1 MNISYNW
8 LKDLIEIEPPAA
20 ELAAQLTRVGLAVE
34 GVHSRGDDFVF
45 DIDLTSNRPD
55 CLSHL
60 GVAREISVLTGKEV
74 YPKIQ
79 TRPVQ
84 TDVPIP
90 AVLAPDIVKIEAPQL
105 CHRFTAR
112 VIRNVKIG
120 PSSEFL
126 VRRLEAV
133 GERAINNV
141 ADITNY
147 VMLELGQPMHAFD
160 LDKLGEGRIVI
171 RQARPGEMIKTLDE
185 IERKLDPTMLA
196 ICDAEKPVAVAGVM
210 GGFDAGIT
218 EQTTDVLLEVA
229 YFQRESVRATS
240 RKLGLVTEAS
250 YRFERGV
257 DIENLKRA
265 SDRATELICEIT
277 GGKAGEFVDAYPMR
291 HVPGEVGSLDI
302 STAVKRLTGLGVS
315 DNDALQILDALG
327 IIEKPGVE
335 ISSLRSE
342 SETSHRESEVES
354 QVSDWKSEISNR
366 KARVF
371 AAPSWRH
378 DLAIEE
384 DLVEEVAR
392 HLGYENIKDELPP
405 AFGAGEYQ
413 ATEPQESAIRQ
424 TLVNRGFDEALN
436 YSFIDIKHDD
446 VYEPVSGLLDERLDN
461 KFVELRDS
469 VIEGAVRM
477 RPTLLPG
484 LLDAVRRNFNYQ
496 NKNLQLFEI
505 GKVFAAAASEDGLP
519 RERELLAMAITGSEM
534 HEDRGMPGRELDF
547 YDAKGAVESALE
559 SAGYGELFLD
569 AAEVR
574 HLRKGQSA
582 SVIVHGKP
590 VGTIGRLN
598 EEIAANYKFRQPVY
612 VAEIDLRAVLAQPPE
627 AVHYAAL
634 PRYPAVVRDVSFAV
648 GLDVTFGAIR
658 ETIAAENIE
667 LCRKVTFVDIYVGKG
682 IEENKRSITIRIEY
696 RSDEGTLLE
705 TDVEQIH
712 GRLIRAVEENLRIK
726 QRI

>member
-8 LKDLIEIEPPAA
+8 LKDLIEIDMSAA
-20 ELAAQLTRVGLAVE
+20 ELAEQLTRVGLAVE
-34 GVHSRGDDFVF
+34 GVQAHGDDFVF

-60 GVAREISVLTGKEV
+60 GVAREVGVFTRKEL

-84 TDVPIP
+84 TDVPLP
-90 AVLAPDIVKIEAPQL
+90 SVLAPDIVRIEAPQL

-120 PSSEFL
+120 PSPEFL
-126 VRRLEAV
+126 VQRLEAV
-133 GERAINNV
+133 GERAINSV

-160 LDKLGEGRIVI
+160 LDKLAENRIVV
-171 RQARPGEMIKTLDE
+171 RQARAGEMVKTLDE
-185 IERKLDPTMLA
+185 AERQLDPTMLA
-196 ICDAEKPVAVAGVM
+196 ICDSEKPVAVAGVM
-210 GGFDAGIT
+210 GGYNSGIT
-218 EQTTDVLLEVA
+218 ESTTNVLLEVA
-229 YFQRESVRATS
+229 YFQRESIRATS

-277 GGKAGEFVDAYPMR
+277 GGVAGEFVDVYPTKQT
-291 HVPGEVGSLDI
+291 PNEVESKDI
-302 STAVKRLTGLGVS
+302 SAAVKRLTGLDVA
-315 DNDALQILDALG
+315 DKEAVRILDALG
-327 IIEKPGVE
+327 IAQK
-335 ISSLRSE
+335 SE
-342 SETSHRESEVES
+342 SEI
-354 QVSDWKSEISNR
+354 SDLKSEISENESEISNLKSGISDR
-366 KARVF
+366 KSRIF
-371 AAPSWRH
+371 ISPSWRH
-378 DLAIEE
+378 DIAIEE

-392 HLGYENIKDELPP
+392 HIGYENIKDELPP
-405 AFGAGEYQ
+405 TFGAGEYQ
-413 ATEPQESAIRQ
+413 ATEPQELAIRQ
-424 TLVNRGFDEALN
+424 ALVNQGFNEALN
-436 YSFIDIKHDD
+436 YSFIDTKHDEI
-446 VYEPVSGLLDERLDN
+446 YEPIPGLLDERLDN
-461 KFVELRDS
+461 KFVEIRDS
-469 VIEGAVRM
+469 VIEGSVRM

-484 LLDAVRRNFNYQ
+484 LLDAIRLNFNYQ

-505 GKVFAAAASEDGLP
+505 GKVFAAEAGEDGLP
-519 RERELLAMAITGSEM
+519 NERELFAIAVTGSKM
-534 HEDRGMPGRELDF
+534 YEDRGMPGRELDF

-559 SAGYGELFLD
+559 SAGYGELFFEGAD
-569 AAEVR
+569 VK

-582 SVIVHGKP
+582 SIIVHGSS
-590 VGTIGRLN
+590 VGTVGRLN

-612 VAEIDLRAVLAQPPE
+612 VAEIDLQAVLNRESEPI
-627 AVHYAAL
+627 HYAAL
-634 PRYPAVVRDVSFAV
+634 PRYPAVVRDVSFTV
-648 GLDVTFGAIR
+648 GRDVTFTAIR

-667 LCRKVTFVDIYVGKG
+667 LCRKVTFVDIYEGKG
-682 IEENKRSITIRIEY
+682 MEENKRSITIRIEY

-705 TDVEQIH
+705 SDVEQIH
-712 GRLIRAVEENLRIK
+712 GRLVGAVEENLKIN

>member
-8 LKDLIEIEPPAA
+8 LRDLIEIDLSA
-20 ELAAQLTRVGLAVE
+20 EQLAEQLTRVGLAVE
-34 GVHSRGDDFVF
+34 GIHAHGDDFVF

-60 GVAREISVLTGKEV
+60 GVAREIGVFTRRGL

-79 TRPVQ
+79 TPPQ
-84 TDVPIP
+84 TDVPLP
-90 AVLAPDIVKIEAPQL
+90 AVLAPDIVRIETPQL

-120 PSSEFL
+120 PSPEFL
-126 VRRLEAV
+126 VQRLEAV
-133 GERAINNV
+133 GERAINSV

-160 LDKLGEGRIVI
+160 LDKLSEGRIVV

-185 IERKLDPTMLA
+185 VERKLDATMLA

-210 GGFDAGIT
+210 GGFDSGIT
-218 EQTTDVLLEVA
+218 ERTTNVLLEVA
-229 YFQRESVRATS
+229 YFQRESIRATL
-240 RKLGLVTEAS
+240 RKLGLMTEAS

-277 GGKAGEFVDAYPMR
+277 GGEAAEFVDVYPTR
-291 HVPGEVGSLDI
+291 QIPNEIESRDVSA
-302 STAVKRLTGLGVS
+302 AVKRLTGLDVA
-315 DNDALQILDALG
+315 DEKAVRILDALG
-327 IIEKPGVE
+327 IAQK
-335 ISSLRSE
+335 SE
-342 SETSHRESEVES
+342 SEI
-354 QVSDWKSEISNR
+354 SDLKSEISENESEISNL
-366 KARVF
+366 KYEISGSKSRVF
-371 AAPSWRH
+371 ISPSWRH
-378 DLAIEE
+378 DIAIEE

-392 HLGYENIKDELPP
+392 HVGYENIRDELPP
-405 AFGAGEYQ
+405 AFGAGEYL
-413 ATEPQESAIRQ
+413 ATEPQELAIRQ
-424 TLVNRGFDEALN
+424 ALVNRGFNEALN
-436 YSFIDIKHDD
+436 YSFIDTRHDEA
-446 VYEPVSGLLDERLDN
+446 YEPVPGLLDERLDN
-461 KFVELRDS
+461 KFVEIRDA

-484 LLDAVRRNFNYQ
+484 LLDAIRLNFNYQ

-519 RERELLAMAITGSEM
+519 NERELFAIAVTGSEL
-534 HEDRGMPGRELDF
+534 HEDRGMPGRKIDF
-547 YDAKGAVESALE
+547 YDAKGALESALE
-559 SAGYGELFLD
+559 SAGYGELFFL
-569 AAEVR
+569 AADVK

-582 SVIVHGKP
+582 SVIVHGVP
-590 VGTIGRLN
+590 VGAVGRLN

-612 VAEIDLRAVLAQPPE
+612 VAEIDLQAVLNRAPE
-627 AVHYAAL
+627 PIHYAAL
-634 PRYPAVVRDVSFAV
+634 PRYPSVVRDVSFTV
-648 GLDVTFGAIR
+648 DRDVTFAAIR

-667 LCRKVTFVDIYVGKG
+667 LCRKVTFVDIYEGKG
-682 IEENKRSITIRIEY
+682 MEENKRSITIRMEY

-705 TDVEQIH
+705 SDVEQIH
-712 GRLIRAVEENLRIK
+712 GRLVRAVEENLKIN